1 MLKAILETQ
10 QMIKAGGVS
19 IEDYNLEKV
28 NTKEDLQV
36 LEQSLLDPEIKMKI
50 VCVCNLTL
58 SYYSIIDDRL
68 LLV

>member
-36 LEQSLLDPEIKMKI
+36 LEQSLLDPEIKRKI
-50 VCVCNLTL
+50 VCL
-58 SYYSIIDDRL
+58 
-68 LLV
+68 

>member
-1 MLKAILETQ
+1 
-10 QMIKAGGVS
+10 MIKAGGVS

>member
-1 MLKAILETQ
+1 
-10 QMIKAGGVS
+10 MIKAGGVS

-36 LEQSLLDPEIKMKI
+36 LEQSLLDPEIKRKI